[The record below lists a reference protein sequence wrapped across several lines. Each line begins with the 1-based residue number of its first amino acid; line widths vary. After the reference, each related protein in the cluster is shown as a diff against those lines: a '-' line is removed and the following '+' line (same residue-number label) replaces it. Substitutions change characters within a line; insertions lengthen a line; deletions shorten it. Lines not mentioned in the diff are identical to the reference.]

1 MCTGVEIALIA
12 SAVVGTGTA
21 IYSGQVQ
28 KETAEVNAELQRREG
43 AAAQDAAVA
52 QAEKIRKAG
61 AAQAAQANAALAAS
75 GVAVG
80 EGTPLRINENIYQ
93 NAEDD
98 AYNTLLTGKRQRQ
111 TANDQAGLTQ
121 FQGNAAQTAGYLNA
135 ASTVLSSAG
144 SYGKW
149 KTSQTTKTT
158 STGG

>member
-12 SAVVGTGTA
+12 SAVVGAGSA

-43 AAAQDAAVA
+43 ESAKDAAMA

-75 GVAVG
+75 GVAIG

-98 AYNTLLTGKRQRQ
+98 AYNTLLTGKRQQQ

-121 FQGNAAQTAGYLNA
+121 YQGNAAQTAGVLNA
-135 ASTVLSSAG
+135 ASTVLSAAG

-149 KTSQTTKTT
+149 KTSQTTAKPA
-158 STGG
+158 GGN

>member
-1 MCTGVEIALIA
+1 MCSGVEIAMIA

-43 AAAQDAAVA
+43 DAARDAAVA

-61 AAQAAQANAALAAS
+61 AAQASQANAALAAS

-98 AYNTLLTGKRQRQ
+98 AYSTLLTGKRQQ
-111 TANDQAGLTQ
+111 QAANDSAGMLEY
-121 FQGNAAQTAGYLNA
+121 QGNAAQTVGYLNA
-135 ASTVLSSAG
+135 ASTVLSTAA
-144 SYGKW
+144 SYGQW
-149 KTSQTTKTT
+149 KTSQATAKTKA
-158 STGG
+158 GG